1 MAKEAHFLSVKYLT
15 GLLQS
20 LAVLTLPGD
29 VSTARLCPNPVKYFT
44 VKKCASLAIIS
55 QNPGFIE
62 IQVLELVYMQ
72 TVHVPLYMTYIC
84 CMYLCPVY
92 FKNL

>member
-1 MAKEAHFLSVKYLT
+1 MAKEAHFLTVKYLT

-20 LAVLTLPGD
+20 LAVSIYTVD
-29 VSTARLCPNPVKYFT
+29 IVTAAVWPNPIKYFT

-62 IQVLELVYMQ
+62 IQV
-72 TVHVPLYMTYIC
+72 
-84 CMYLCPVY
+84 
-92 FKNL
+92 

>member
-29 VSTARLCPNPVKYFT
+29 VSTARLCNNPVKYFMLLRGCL
-44 VKKCASLAIIS
+44 CARTCWLL
-55 QNPGFIE
+55 GVIE
-62 IQVLELVYMQ
+62 EFLN
-72 TVHVPLYMTYIC
+72 
-84 CMYLCPVY
+84 
-92 FKNL
+92 FKIFLWAN